1 MPEWS
6 TPIGGRRP
14 PLQEP
19 CLPQL
24 LLVDDDSANAESLG
38 DYLAGLG
45 FEIDFAHSGQACIEL
60 VLRGAYDAII
70 MDMMMPGLDGVATC
84 QRLRQRH
91 GRHIPILFLSASDAL
106 QDKIEGFRAGADD
119 YLVKPA
125 HPEELRW
132 RLQAIL
138 RRVQAGGSA
147 QQTLGELVIDAR
159 MQQVYRNGIPIALTQ
174 TPFRLFQALADAAP
188 RALTKAQLE
197 NLLWEQATPAS
208 LPLRTHIYRLRQ
220 AIDAPFEHALLRT
233 VHGVGYRLAIPD

>member
-1 MPEWS
+1 M
-6 TPIGGRRP
+6 
-14 PLQEP
+14 
-19 CLPQL
+19 PQL

-197 NLLWEQATPAS
+197 NLLWEQATPTS

-220 AIDAPFEHALLRT
+220 AIDAPFERALLRT